1 MSTVAEE
8 MRRLRSELKFE
19 IGALRH
25 EVRSLIGKSDKQ
37 EGVHDGIDW
46 SGQVEPTGNPH
57 IESTIRTRKNEK

>member
-1 MSTVAEE
+1 MSTVEEE

-37 EGVHDGIDW
+37 EGVRDGID
-46 SGQVEPTGNPH
+46 
-57 IESTIRTRKNEK
+57 